1 MKSEI
6 YGGIIM
12 ADKRIVL
19 FCAGGMSTSLLVNK
33 MRQAAASIGKDYS
46 IDAYGLAEVDQY
58 GPDADVILLGP
69 QVRYALKNIQA
80 KFPNTPISGIDMRV
94 YGTMDGKGAV
104 EIARKLLND

>member
-1 MKSEI
+1 
-6 YGGIIM
+6 M

-33 MRQAAASIGKDYS
+33 MREAASAMGKDYS
-46 IDAYGLAEVDQY
+46 IDAYGLSQVDVQ

-69 QVRYALKNIQA
+69 QVRYALKQLQE
-80 KFPNTPISGIDMRV
+80 KFPGKPIDGIDMRV
-94 YGTMDGKGAV
+94 YGTMNGKGAV